1 MQTLIIKWQH
11 QAEANKLQQKKKK
24 PRASFQE
31 LTEHIKLPSY
41 ELLVIQ
47 RDTT

>member
-11 QAEANKLQQKKKK
+11 QAEANKLQQKK
-24 PRASFQE
+24 PTASFQE

-41 ELLVIQ
+41 KILVIQ